1 MRIKMENNKLKN
13 IDTSVVNPDTVTE
26 RSMDIIQNTEI
37 LNDTDLQKLTDLM
50 PVLNDIDRKNPIFR
64 SRNQMEVSVLNPV
77 AFPDESAKYWQCVRE
92 QHVMFQNLLDLTFEW
107 DKVIANIELA
117 QIDLDEIPHDKR
129 YNARV
134 RIKKAEIRQLQ
145 FALHNFKRTAKDR
158 VREIIEWERLKQKQ
172 IEKDP
177 SIDTQNANTNQL
189 ESMKKR
195 YVAER
200 IISQEVMNKTLY
212 KNSTSHLQS
221 IEELEKEW
229 DT

>member
-1 MRIKMENNKLKN
+1 MENNKLKN

-107 DKVIANIELA
+107 DKVIANLELA
-117 QIDLDEIPHDKR
+117 EIDLDEIPHDKR
-129 YNARV
+129 YNARA